1 MQTSKLRPV
10 LGCRSLLPPLL
21 LSALL
26 LGASGPPPRGRETPV
41 VHHSLPAWLPPPLIP
56 VSSALGRGPSEVL
69 VELGRRLFYDLR
81 LSGSGDFSCASCHRQ
96 ELAFTDGRARAKGAT
111 GELHSRS
118 AMSLTNVAYNA
129 TYNWA
134 NPGLRDLESQALNP
148 MLNEHPV
155 EMGVAGR
162 EEEVLD
168 RQRQDPVSADLF
180 RRAFPD
186 RESSISLETVTRA
199 LAAFQ
204 RTLISTDS
212 PYDRAVFND
221 DWDGMSA
228 AARRGMGLFFS
239 ERLGCFKCHGG
250 FSFSG
255 PVKFFGGDDAEAT
268 FHNTGLYNLGGR
280 GLYPAT
286 DQGLISR
293 TGRQEDMGRFR
304 APTLR
309 NIEVTAPYMHDG
321 SIATL
326 EEVVDHYAAGGRT
339 IFEGPNAGLGAGN
352 PYKSE
357 LVTGFQISE
366 AQRADLVEFLRS
378 LTDRTFLEDPRFS
391 DPFRPPSSSP

>member
-1 MQTSKLRPV
+1 
-10 LGCRSLLPPLL
+10 
-21 LSALL
+21 
-26 LGASGPPPRGRETPV
+26 
-41 VHHSLPAWLPPPLIP
+41 
-56 VSSALGRGPSEVL
+56 L
-69 VELGRRLFYDLR
+69 VELGRRLFYDVR
-81 LSGSGDFSCASCHRQ
+81 LSGAGEMSCASCHLQ
-96 ELAFTDGRARAKGAT
+96 ELAFTDGRAQAVGAT
-111 GELHSRS
+111 GELLSRS

-129 TYNWA
+129 SYNWA
-134 NPGLRDLESQALNP
+134 NPGLKDLESQALNP

-168 RQRQDPVSADLF
+168 RQRKDPVAAGLF
-180 RRAFPD
+180 GRAFPD
-186 RESSISLETVTRA
+186 QKNPFSLDTVTRA

-212 PYDRAVFND
+212 PYDRAVFHD
-221 DWDGMSA
+221 DWSA
-228 AARRGMGLFFS
+228 LSPSARRGMDLFFS
-239 ERLGCFKCHGG
+239 ERIGCFQCHGG

-255 PVKFFGGDDAEAT
+255 PVKFFGQGGHEPT
-268 FHNTGLYNLGGR
+268 FHNTGLYNLGGQGR
-280 GLYPAT
+280 YPAT
-286 DQGLISR
+286 DQGLIAR
-293 TGRQEDMGRFR
+293 TGRPEDMGRFR

-326 EEVVDHYAAGGRT
+326 EEVVDHYAVGGRT

-357 LVTGFQISE
+357 LIKGFQITESE
-366 AQRADLVEFLRS
+366 RRDLVDFLRS

-391 DPFRPPSSSP
+391 DPFLTP